1 MIKDRVA
8 ISLER
13 NINKKYR
20 NKKEIGIPRE
30 YENKHEETKKRYIQV
45 AYVYRK
51 NIVQLT
57 T

>member
-20 NKKEIGIPRE
+20 NKKEIGIPHE
-30 YENKHEETKKRYIQV
+30 YENKHEETKQRYIQV